1 MRNPIT
7 YFMDKKDLIME
18 LTKRDLL
25 LRYKGSYLG
34 VVWSILNPLFMLVIY
49 TYFFSFVLQSRW
61 GQQGTSTLD
70 FALIL
75 FCGISTFNF
84 FSEIVTKSPSLIL
97 SNVNYVKKV
106 VFPLEVLPVV
116 SLFSA
121 FVQLIISLVILMIGN
136 LIING
141 VIYWT
146 VVFLPLVLLP
156 LVLLSL
162 GIAWFLSSV
171 GVFFRDI
178 QHILVVV
185 VQALMFLSPI
195 FYPISI
201 IPETLRPI
209 YYINPI
215 GYVVED
221 MRNILIWGSTPNWTW
236 CLVGTLVGLIIF
248 MLGIAWFRKT
258 KGAFADVL

>member
-7 YFMDKKDLIME
+7 YFKEKKDLIFQ

-34 VVWSILNPLFMLVIY
+34 IVWSVLNPLFMLVIY
-49 TYFFSFVLQSRW
+49 TYFFSFVLKSRW
-61 GQQGTSTLD
+61 GQTETSTLD
-70 FALIL
+70 FALVL

-84 FSEIVTKSPSLIL
+84 FSEIITKAPSLIL

-106 VFPLEVLPVV
+106 VFPLEVLPIV
-116 SLFSA
+116 SLCSA
-121 FVQLIISLVILMIGN
+121 FVQFLISLVILCVGN

-141 VIYWT
+141 FIAWT
-146 VVFLPLVLLP
+146 VIFLPLVILP
-156 LVLLSL
+156 LILLSL
-162 GIAWFLSSV
+162 GLSLILSSL

-178 QHILVVV
+178 QHILVVL

-201 IPETLRPI
+201 IPEALRTI

-221 MRNILIWGSTPNWTW
+221 MRNIFIWGNIPNWTW
-236 CLVGTLVGLIIF
+236 CIFGTIIGSAVF
-248 MLGIAWFRKT
+248 LLGYAWFKKT